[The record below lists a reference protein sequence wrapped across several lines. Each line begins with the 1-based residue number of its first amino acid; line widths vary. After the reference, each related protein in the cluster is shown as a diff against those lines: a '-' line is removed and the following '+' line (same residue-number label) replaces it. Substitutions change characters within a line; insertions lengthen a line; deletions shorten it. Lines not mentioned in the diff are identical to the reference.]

1 MFGAWDVS
9 LAIGHQKVA
18 GLDRANFGFGVNL
31 KVLNPGEQLSK
42 ASAHPGAG

>member
-9 LAIGHQKVA
+9 LAVSHQKVA
-18 GLDRANFGFGVNL
+18 GLNRANFVFGVNL

-42 ASAHPGAG
+42 TNAHPGAG